1 LRRPEKH
8 FEELSVN
15 TKLNVKL
22 VGVIAATVLLAG
34 CHSKSETAGD
44 TSSMNG
50 DVSSSQ
56 TGSGTA
62 TPGSEADLAQNVGD
76 RVFFE
81 LNNSELSQEAR
92 QTLDRQAAWLK
103 RYPSVRVTLEGH
115 CDERGTREYNMA
127 LGARRANAARA
138 YLVALGVESGRIQ
151 TVSYGAERPAVLG
164 TGESVWSQNRRAV
177 TVVAQAGA

>member
-1 LRRPEKH
+1 MNMNMKIVGALAVT
-8 FEELSVN
+8 L
-15 TKLNVKL
+15 L
-22 VGVIAATVLLAG
+22 VAG
-34 CHSKSETAGD
+34 CASK
-44 TSSMNG
+44 
-50 DVSSSQ
+50 SQ
-56 TGSGTA
+56 TGPQTEGGMTDSTQTGGSVI
-62 TPGSEADLAQNVGD
+62 PGSEADLAQNVGD

-103 RYPSVRVTLEGH
+103 RFPAVRVTLEGH

-127 LGARRANAARA
+127 LGARRANAARS
-138 YLVALGVESGRIQ
+138 YLVALGIQTARIQ

-177 TVVAQAGA
+177 TVVAQAGS

>member
-1 LRRPEKH
+1 
-8 FEELSVN
+8 
-15 TKLNVKL
+15 
-22 VGVIAATVLLAG
+22 
-34 CHSKSETAGD
+34 
-44 TSSMNG
+44 M
-50 DVSSSQ
+50 
-56 TGSGTA
+56 
-62 TPGSEADLAQNVGD
+62 
-76 RVFFE
+76 FFE
-81 LNNSELSQEAR
+81 LDKSDLSQEAR

-103 RYPSVRVTLEGH
+103 RFPAVRVTLEGH

-138 YLVALGVESGRIQ
+138 YLVALGIQTARIQ

>member
-1 LRRPEKH
+1 MNMNMKIVGAVAVTL
-8 FEELSVN
+8 
-15 TKLNVKL
+15 L
-22 VGVIAATVLLAG
+22 VVG
-34 CHSKSETAGD
+34 CSSKPQTGPQTEGTGMTDSS
-44 TSSMNG
+44 TSS
-50 DVSSSQ
+50 VI
-56 TGSGTA
+56 
-62 TPGSEADLAQNVGD
+62 PGSEQDLAQNVGD

-81 LNNSELSQEAR
+81 LDHSDLSQEAR

-103 RYPSVRVTLEGH
+103 RFPAVRVTLEGH

-138 YLVALGVESGRIQ
+138 YLVALGIQTARIQ

-177 TVVAQAGA
+177 TVVAQAGS

>member
-1 LRRPEKH
+1 MNMKI
-8 FEELSVN
+8 
-15 TKLNVKL
+15 
-22 VGVIAATVLLAG
+22 VGALAITLAVAG
-34 CHSKSETAGD
+34 CASK
-44 TSSMNG
+44 
-50 DVSSSQ
+50 SQ
-56 TGSGTA
+56 TGPQTEGTGMIDS
-62 TPGSEADLAQNVGD
+62 TTSSVIPGSEQDLAQNVGD

-81 LNNSELSQEAR
+81 LDKSDLSQEAR

-103 RYPSVRVTLEGH
+103 RFPAVRVTLEGH

-138 YLVALGVESGRIQ
+138 YLVALGIQTARIQ

-164 TGESVWSQNRRAV
+164 TGDSVWSQNRRAV

>member
-1 LRRPEKH
+1 M
-8 FEELSVN
+8 N
-15 TKLNVKL
+15 TKMMNMKL
-22 VGVIAATVLLAG
+22 IGVIAAAALLAG
-34 CHSKSETAGD
+34 CHNKSETGE
-44 TSSMNG
+44 TTGETSMNG
-50 DVSSSQ
+50 GIQ
-56 TGSGTA
+56 SGAAGAA

-76 RVFFE
+76 RVFFD
-81 LNNSELSQEAR
+81 LDKSELSAEAR

-103 RYPSVRVTLEGH
+103 RYPAVRVSIEGH

-138 YLVALGVESGRIQ
+138 YLVALGIDNGRIQ

-177 TVVAQAGA
+177 TVVQ

>member
-1 LRRPEKH
+1 M
-8 FEELSVN
+8 N
-15 TKLNVKL
+15 MNMKL
-22 VGVIAATVLLAG
+22 VGVVAATILLAG
-34 CHSKSETAGD
+34 CHSKSETTAD
-44 TSSMNG
+44 TGAMSGG

-56 TGSGTA
+56 TGSA
-62 TPGSEADLAQNVGD
+62 IPGSEADLAQNVGD
-76 RVFFE
+76 RVFFD

>member
-1 LRRPEKH
+1 MNMNMKIVGALAVT
-8 FEELSVN
+8 L
-15 TKLNVKL
+15 L
-22 VGVIAATVLLAG
+22 VAG
-34 CHSKSETAGD
+34 CSSKP
-44 TSSMNG
+44 
-50 DVSSSQ
+50 Q
-56 TGSGTA
+56 TGPQTDAGAIDSTQTGGSVI
-62 TPGSEADLAQNVGD
+62 PGSEQDLAQNVGD

-103 RYPSVRVTLEGH
+103 RFPAVRVTLEGH

-127 LGARRANAARA
+127 LGARRANAARS
-138 YLVALGVESGRIQ
+138 YLVALGIQTARIQ

-177 TVVAQAGA
+177 TVVAQAGS

>member
-1 LRRPEKH
+1 MNMKI
-8 FEELSVN
+8 
-15 TKLNVKL
+15 
-22 VGVIAATVLLAG
+22 VGALAVTLAVAG
-34 CHSKSETAGD
+34 CASKPQTGPQTEATGSNVE
-44 TSSMNG
+44 TSS
-50 DVSSSQ
+50 VI
-56 TGSGTA
+56 
-62 TPGSEADLAQNVGD
+62 PGSEQDLAQNVGD

-81 LNNSELSQEAR
+81 LDRSELSQEAR

-103 RYPSVRVTLEGH
+103 RYPAVRVTLEGH

-138 YLVALGVESGRIQ
+138 YLVALGIQTARIQ